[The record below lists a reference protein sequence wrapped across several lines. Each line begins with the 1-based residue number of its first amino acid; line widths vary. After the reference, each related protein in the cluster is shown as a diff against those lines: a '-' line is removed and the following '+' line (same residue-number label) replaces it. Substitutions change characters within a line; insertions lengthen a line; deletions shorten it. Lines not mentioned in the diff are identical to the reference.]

1 MAEFTNLNSF
11 TSNKAIELPEI
22 YLTDFKI
29 DGTQNTH
36 TQKVYR
42 NFNNHHQKLEITKMP
57 FNKLMNCRNFI

>member
-1 MAEFTNLNSF
+1 MAVFTNLNSF
-11 TSNKAIELPEI
+11 TSNEATELPEI

-29 DGTQNTH
+29 DGTQNIH

-57 FNKLMNCRNFI
+57 FNKLMKCRNCI